1 MYDIGSIILVEN
13 HIFKN
18 TKGVRKYEIDH
29 CRKRPAIVIAE
40 DSENFYYL
48 TLTSTKGK
56 DFRQFKFH
64 NKNKESYI
72 TLENIYEKKIYG
84 AIERER
90 LSDKQLLELLQK
102 FYNYHVNKQD
112 PMFKKIEKLVLAKIK
127 ELVLN
132 NQQIHKK

>member
-56 DFRQFKFH
+56 DFRQFKFRR
-64 NKNKESYI
+64 KNKESYI
-72 TLENIYEKKIYG
+72 TLESIYEKKIYG
-84 AIERER
+84 AIEREK

-102 FYNYHVNKQD
+102 FYNYHVNKQN
-112 PMFKKIEKLVLAKIK
+112 PMFKKIEKLVLTKIK

>member
-1 MYDIGSIILVEN
+1 MYDIGSIILIEN

-18 TKGVRKYEIDH
+18 AKGVRKYEIDH
-29 CRKRPAIVIAE
+29 CKKRPAIVIAE

-56 DFRQFKFH
+56 DFRQFKFRS
-64 NKNKESYI
+64 KNKESYI

-132 NQQIHKK
+132 NKQIHKK